1 MVRPVRTRTISGR
14 EATGSRFLSCR
25 PACGEISCSFECV
38 LCSATAWPDLYSPET
53 RVRREKTLQIVS
65 TVVRDKTVVTRDARD
80 HARET
85 ERPQRDSGRARG
97 ARVQPCTV
105 VHRAH
110 DAARSPLSATQ
121 GQADA
126 QASRLSAAPAARAGA
141 LPHAAGLAAASGI
154 GAGERISRAVFRHI
168 RSDNMIPICVLTR
181 NPNEP
186 IMVYR
191 IMGG

>member
-65 TVVRDKTVVTRDARD
+65 TVVRDKTAVTRDARD

-105 VHRAH
+105 WCTERMMPRAH
-110 DAARSPLSATQ
+110 RSQPLR
-121 GQADA
+121 D
-126 QASRLSAAPAARAGA
+126 RPMLR
-141 LPHAAGLAAASGI
+141 PHASQRRRRRGRGRCRMPRGWPRLRASGR
-154 GAGERISRAVFRHI
+154 GRESPERCF
-168 RSDNMIPICVLTR
+168 DTFD
-181 NPNEP
+181 
-186 IMVYR
+186 R
-191 IMGG
+191 II